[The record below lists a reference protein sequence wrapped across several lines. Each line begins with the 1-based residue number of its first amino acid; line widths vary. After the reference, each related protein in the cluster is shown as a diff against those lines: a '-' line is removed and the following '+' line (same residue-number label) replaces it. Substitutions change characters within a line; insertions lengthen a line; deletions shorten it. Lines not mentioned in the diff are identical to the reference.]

1 MLLRIVREH
10 WPIENRLHYV
20 RDWTCDEDRCRAHV
34 RHTPRNLACPGNA
47 AISIV
52 RFEGRFQYMPPANR
66 YYAVRAQDAIEAI
79 PKPLKRSWAGWKQN
93 PLSRSARSKDCCAR
107 SRQFAGKHPQ
117 TLIRDTSVSPDN
129 RSDARARAGI
139 RRN

>member
-1 MLLRIVREH
+1 
-10 WPIENRLHYV
+10 
-20 RDWTCDEDRCRAHV
+20 RAHV
-34 RHTPRNLACPGNA
+34 RHTPRNLARLSNA